1 MPYILDIATAVPEYS
16 VSKNELVE
24 FYSDSLE
31 KNSADPIRKKL
42 RIISEKTRIENRYSC
57 SPDFNGKKA
66 ELFVDGVMNPS
77 VEKRLEIF
85 NVKSVALGKTVI
97 EKIFRQTEVKPGQ
110 VTHFITVTCT
120 GISAPGLE
128 FLLAEDLGL
137 LHTEKLGINYLG
149 CYAALKAL
157 KHAQYI
163 AKAEPEACVLIVC
176 VELCSLHF
184 VPSVE
189 DEDVLANLLFAD
201 GAAATIVCGDQF
213 KQEKKLPVLHID
225 DIGSAYIPGTMD
237 LMTWNVSSNAFRM
250 YLSKHIV
257 DAIGSSIEPVV
268 KSFLKCDPEEI
279 DLWAIHPGGVRIV
292 DAVQQ
297 SLSLSDVAVRDSL
310 NVLYQYGNMSSPT
323 ILFILNEMLLKIR
336 DESSGIS
343 RKIFTCAFGPGLNI
357 EMLKLSSTLP
367 EVTSKN
373 RKSINELS
381 SSVR

>member
-1 MPYILDIATAVPEYS
+1 
-16 VSKNELVE
+16 
-24 FYSDSLE
+24 
-31 KNSADPIRKKL
+31 
-42 RIISEKTRIENRYSC
+42 
-57 SPDFNGKKA
+57 
-66 ELFVDGVMNPS
+66 
-77 VEKRLEIF
+77 
-85 NVKSVALGKTVI
+85 
-97 EKIFRQTEVKPGQ
+97 
-110 VTHFITVTCT
+110 
-120 GISAPGLE
+120 
-128 FLLAEDLGL
+128 
-137 LHTEKLGINYLG
+137 
-149 CYAALKAL
+149 
-157 KHAQYI
+157 
-163 AKAEPEACVLIVC
+163 
-176 VELCSLHF
+176 
-184 VPSVE
+184 
-189 DEDVLANLLFAD
+189 
-201 GAAATIVCGDQF
+201 
-213 KQEKKLPVLHID
+213 
-225 DIGSAYIPGTMD
+225 
-237 LMTWNVSSNAFRM
+237 M